1 MLYAKSLHNRL
12 CYDERML
19 LGSLDKDKI
28 VTSKEIIEKDLS
40 K

>member
-1 MLYAKSLHNRL
+1 
-12 CYDERML
+12 ML